1 MIDIK
6 ISLPNHGSNLSFKNF
21 HSKNQNHKIKYHI
34 NSDIPKADGW
44 IVMEDLKNEAE
55 TCEVPKNNIFYLN
68 NETSYEKDYFLEFIW
83 KNILISSLKDLAV
96 MQIIKRIM

>member
-44 IVMEDLKNEAE
+44 IVMEDLKM
-55 TCEVPKNNIFYLN
+55 KQ
-68 NETSYEKDYFLEFIW
+68 KH
-83 KNILISSLKDLAV
+83 
-96 MQIIKRIM
+96 